1 MLNLSVKY
9 RRVAALLID
18 LMIITGF
25 TTLLFEILIYGF
37 HVEYNATYF
46 LDVFAMLFMQSV
58 MGVIY
63 SMGCEKIYH
72 GTLGKRIMKVEI
84 VEGKRHDKLTM
95 VELFSREWS
104 KYIVLY
110 FFSLLAVVIN
120 AIMYFGRGTS
130 IHDLFA
136 KTTVIGVEEK

>member
-25 TTLLFEILIYGF
+25 TTLLSEILVYGF
-37 HVEYNATYF
+37 HFEYNPTYF
-46 LDVFAMLFMQSV
+46 LDVFAVLCMQSV
-58 MGVIY
+58 MGVLYSLVCERIY
-63 SMGCEKIYH
+63 K
-72 GTLGKRIMKVEI
+72 GTLGKRIMRVEI
-84 VEGKRHDKLTM
+84 VSKHKQAKLSTA
-95 VELFSREWS
+95 ELLSREWS
-104 KYIVLY
+104 KYIIIY
-110 FFSLLAVVIN
+110 FFSILAIIVN

-136 KTTVIGVEEK
+136 KTTVIGIKE